1 MGDIFRSW
9 SVIDLSKIPSLTDPE
24 VCGITHDQKSDCVTL
39 HWQGDYEIDLSEITR
54 PEDLLWKIHH
64 IGKKSWKGMTAKKM
78 AALVEIIC
86 GIKGWQLYHP
96 VKHANEAPIAFTEK
110 AAEREKMTAALRYD
124 VIRRDGYRCRAC
136 GASVQSGAHLHVDH
150 IIAVSRGG
158 LTTPSNLQTLCTSCN
173 LGKSAK

>member
-1 MGDIFRSW
+1 MTDLFRSW
-9 SVIDLSKIPSLTDPE
+9 SVIDLSKIPSPTDPE
-24 VCGITHDQKSDCVTL
+24 VCGITHNAQADCLTL
-39 HWQGDYEIDLSEITR
+39 HWQGAYDIDLSEITR

-64 IGKKSWKGMTAKKM
+64 VGKKSWKGMTAKKLS
-78 AALVEIIC
+78 AFVEIVC
-86 GIKGWQLYHP
+86 RIKGWQLYHP
-96 VKHANEAPIAFTEK
+96 VKNKNEAPPACINT

-158 LTTPSNLQTLCTSCN
+158 LTIPSNLQTLCTACN
-173 LGKSAK
+173 LGKAAK